1 METMNIA
8 LPGVDEDL
16 RLETSSRGQFQQ
28 RPRIRSDLIRTDQQL
43 RHEERIDELLLEG
56 LASGEPIE
64 VDEAYWQAKKEKLAA
79 RPQHVGVLR
88 CAASL
93 PPGR

>member
-1 METMNIA
+1 MDMMKIA
-8 LPGVDEDL
+8 LPESMKAFVQKRAAEGNF
-16 RLETSSRGQFQQ
+16 SSVREYVL
-28 RPRIRSDLIRTDQQL
+28 DLIRADQQR

-79 RPQHVGVLR
+79 RLQHAR
-88 CAASL
+88 ES
-93 PPGR
+93 